1 MSKYFDRRSF
11 LLVAAAVPLALA
23 RAAQAAPGHRTAEA
37 MDHLSQLEAA
47 AGGRIGVFALDTA
60 NHATLRYRAGE
71 PFPLC
76 STSKFMLVGAVLRQS
91 EHEDELLEKRIS
103 YTQSDLLS
111 YSPITKEHLRAG
123 MTVADLCAAAIRY
136 SDNTA
141 ANLLLKLVGG
151 PASVTAF
158 ASSLH
163 DRHFRLDRW
172 EPELNT
178 CLPGDLRDTS
188 TPEAMGLSLKQLA
201 IDHALKAEQRGLL
214 VGWLRGSTTG
224 AERIRAGVPKDW
236 QVGDK
241 TGTGDYGT
249 GSDIAVLWPPHRA
262 PIVAAI
268 YTTQRVKEAKA
279 RNEIIAA
286 AAQVIVR
293 WSD

>member
-11 LLVAAAVPLALA
+11 LLAAAAVPLALA
-23 RAAQAAPGHRTAEA
+23 RAAQAAPRHRTAEA
-37 MDHLSQLEAA
+37 RDNLSQLEAV
-47 AGGRIGVFALDTA
+47 AGGRIGVFAIDTA

-76 STSKFMLVGAVLRQS
+76 STFKVVLVGAILRQS
-91 EHEDELLEKRIS
+91 EHEDELLERRIS

-111 YSPITKEHLRAG
+111 YSPITAKHLKLG
-123 MTVADLCAAAIRY
+123 MMVADLCAAAIRY
-136 SDNTA
+136 SDSTT
-141 ANLLLKLVGG
+141 ANLLMKLLGG
-151 PASVTAF
+151 PASVMTF

-163 DRHFRLDRW
+163 DRQFRLDRW
-172 EPELNT
+172 EPDLNT

-201 IDHALKAEQRGLL
+201 LGHVLKTEHRRLL
-214 VGWLRGSTTG
+214 LGWLRGSTTG
-224 AERIRAGVPKDW
+224 AKRIRAGIPKDW

-249 GSDIAVLWPPHRA
+249 GNDIAVLWPPHRA

-279 RNEIIAA
+279 RNEIIAV
-286 AAQVIVR
+286 AAQAIVR